1 MSASNYLEAAWLN
14 TLRNTAFS
22 VTTCYVKLHLTD
34 PGEDCTSGPAL
45 EDTRVAC
52 TFGAPS
58 GGSMSN
64 SAAVSWTNVSDTE
77 TYAYFSLWDTVGP
90 SGGNAL
96 GSAALSTGRSVTTG
110 DDAEFAIGALTWAV
124 T

>member
-14 TLRNTAFS
+14 TLRNTSFS

-34 PGEDCTSGPAL
+34 PGEDCTAGPAA
-45 EDTRVAC
+45 ETTRVAC

-64 SAAVSWTNVSDTE
+64 SAAVSWTNVSNTE
-77 TYAYFSLWDTVGP
+77 TYAWFSLWDASTA
-90 SGGNAL
+90 GNAL
-96 GSAALSTGRSVTTG
+96 GSAVLTTSRSVTAG